1 MSSIAPPKNVKPIPK
16 KDIQKCIG
24 PAKTKIKEYYEKA
37 IDIAALYFTPLSLE
51 KKKAKKKCSIC
62 DRPMLTESFWKNFS
76 FINIGR
82 MDETGKFYTPVCK
95 SCAQKLFDYYMK
107 EVDKDLTKAMEHLC
121 CDLNIYWDLEIFK
134 AAKDLYEKNDRML
147 NITAEY
153 IGSLG
158 RQGVEYLGK
167 SYWDSPTVVHRNITI
182 LQGES
187 EDFERKL
194 IDVDDIKQD
203 GSSGL
208 YAPYDWDKE
217 DVENRKKILRVYRYD
232 PFEDESEEDR
242 KALARDLVAMLDDAM
257 EDDFVKSRGAL
268 EVVRGFNRLEK
279 IGKQIALLEKQGA
292 DLAQIQKYADI
303 KTKERNSITS
313 FCKDNGF
320 AASYAT
326 KKAKGAGTLSGVMN
340 EINEKQYERGIL
352 NMYDIETS
360 ESINQAAEAS
370 IKAIFNQ
377 LNIGGNESYIII
389 QNQNDMI
396 RKLEKQLK
404 TAQEEL
410 RKANC
415 KIVEMKL
422 KKKQENDLDSE
433 DGDSND

>member
-1 MSSIAPPKNVKPIPK
+1 MITPPKKVKSVPK
-16 KDIQKCIG
+16 KDIQKHIG
-24 PAKTKIKEYYEKA
+24 PARQKIKDYQNRTIEL
-37 IDIAALYFTPLSLE
+37 AALYFTPLSMD
-51 KKKAKKKCSIC
+51 KRKDKKKCSIC
-62 DRPMLTESFWKNFS
+62 DRPMLSESYWKNFS
-76 FINIGR
+76 FVNIGR
-82 MDETGKFYTPVCK
+82 VDETGKMCTPVCK
-95 SCAQKLFDYYMK
+95 TCAQKLFDYYYK

-134 AAKDLYEKNDRML
+134 AAKDLYEKNERML

-194 IDVDDIKQD
+194 IDVDDIKQNGD
-203 GSSGL
+203 SGL

-217 DVENRKKILRVYRYD
+217 DAENRKKVLRVYRYD
-232 PFEDESEEDR
+232 PFEHESDEDK
-242 KALARDLVAMLDDAM
+242 KALYRDLVAMLDDAM
-257 EDDFVKSRGAL
+257 EDDYVKSRGAL

-279 IGKQIALLEKQGA
+279 LGLQIATLEKTGA
-292 DLAQIQKYADI
+292 DLAQIQKYVDM

-320 AASYAT
+320 AASYQT

-340 EINEKQYERGIL
+340 EMNEKQYEKAIL

-377 LNIGGNESYIII
+377 LNIGGNESYTII

-404 TAQEEL
+404 TTQEEL

-415 KIVEMKL
+415 KIVEMRL
-422 KKKQENDLDSE
+422 KNKNNLENE
-433 DGDSND
+433 VGDSYD